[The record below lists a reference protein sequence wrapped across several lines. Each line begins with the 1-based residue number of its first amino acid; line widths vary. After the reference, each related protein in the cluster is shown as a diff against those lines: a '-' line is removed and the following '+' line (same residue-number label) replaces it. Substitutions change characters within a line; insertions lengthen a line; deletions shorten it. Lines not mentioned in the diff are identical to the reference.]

1 MNDGGMNQGFALR
14 EQCGRRQRERGH
26 GHGVLYL
33 SMARLP
39 VKERVFCE
47 GNTCC
52 EWAEIAVKH
61 REIPFSFKF
70 VQTRLP
76 LDRQACAK
84 LVGAPAA
91 PPTGN
96 GPACGKWR
104 GRICTKLKRSA
115 LHVAKQ
121 MGRIFKWIG

>member
-96 GPACGKWR
+96 MR
-104 GRICTKLKRSA
+104 Q
-115 LHVAKQ
+115 VAWSDIHKTQ
-121 MGRIFKWIG
+121 KGSSTCSKTNGSHI